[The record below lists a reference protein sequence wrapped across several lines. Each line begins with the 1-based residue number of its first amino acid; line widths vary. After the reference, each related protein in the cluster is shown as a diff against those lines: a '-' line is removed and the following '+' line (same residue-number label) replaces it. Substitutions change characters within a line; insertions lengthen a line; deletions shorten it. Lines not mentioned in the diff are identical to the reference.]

1 MFEAARAA
9 SGPVAAGAS
18 GCNPES
24 LMDSRSWE
32 QRLQLNL
39 DGFVVLERGGFEF
52 FWIVAEALDQGLSDC
67 VSR

>member
-1 MFEAARAA
+1 
-9 SGPVAAGAS
+9 
-18 GCNPES
+18 
-24 LMDSRSWE
+24 MDSRSWE

-52 FWIVAEALDQGLSDC
+52 FWIVAEALDQRLSDY